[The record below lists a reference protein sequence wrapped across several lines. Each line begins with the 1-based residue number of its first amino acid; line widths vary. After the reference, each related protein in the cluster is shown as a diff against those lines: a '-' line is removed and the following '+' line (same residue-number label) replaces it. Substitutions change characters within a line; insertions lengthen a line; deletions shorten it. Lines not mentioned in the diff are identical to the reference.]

1 MYIDNIEAAYLVGRI
16 RASADM
22 AEAAVGRCAK
32 QAHEELASRY
42 KARLVA
48 LLRVGTIG
56 ASAPMPSVRH
66 AQMAS

>member
-16 RASADM
+16 RASVDM
-22 AEAAVGRCAK
+22 AEAAVGLCAK
-32 QAHEELASRY
+32 HAHEELASRY

-56 ASAPMPSVRH
+56 ASALTPAVRH